1 MDTAEKVKEAR
12 TALQMSKYE
21 FAEAIH
27 LGKSTIYRWEAGKA
41 KPRINH
47 SARIAALTGK
57 PRLYYHVD
65 D

>member
-1 MDTAEKVKEAR
+1 MNTAEKVNEAR
-12 TALQMSKYE
+12 IELQMSKYE
-21 FAEAIH
+21 FAEALN
-27 LGKSTIYRWEAGKA
+27 LGKSTIYRWEAGQA

-57 PRLYYHVD
+57 PRMYYHED